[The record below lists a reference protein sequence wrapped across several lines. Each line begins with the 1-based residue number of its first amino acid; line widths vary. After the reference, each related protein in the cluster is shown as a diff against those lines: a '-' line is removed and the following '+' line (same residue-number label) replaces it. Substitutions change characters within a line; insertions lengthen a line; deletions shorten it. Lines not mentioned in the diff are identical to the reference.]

1 MPRAFLVKTRNENAK
16 VRSWGEIPDEMRA
29 DIYIPHPLDIIQ
41 YKESKI
47 YEAPLCLSAEENIE
61 KESAYDTDSSTSV
74 QDIENGIHHNIH
86 QGFIRSKIKITRG
99 ECTDESYTCHF
110 CQKTFQYQRMLNRHL
125 KCHND
130 VKRHLCNFCGKGF
143 NDTFDLKRHVRTH
156 TGIRPYKCHLCD
168 KAFTQRCSLE
178 SHLKKI
184 HSVHQSYA
192 YKERRTKLYV
202 CEDCGFTAESQD
214 GHIVHVKEMHPNSPL
229 LRKSSKRVAAVMES
243 TFSSLLDS
251 KSP

>member
-1 MPRAFLVKTRNENAK
+1 MPRAFLVKIRSDN
-16 VRSWGEIPDEMRA
+16 VRSRSWGEIPDQMRA
-29 DIYIPHPLDIIQ
+29 DIYIPHPLDMIQ
-41 YKESKI
+41 YRETEIDVS
-47 YEAPLCLSAEENIE
+47 PLCLSVEENTE
-61 KESAYDTDSSTSV
+61 KESSYDTDSSTSA
-74 QDIENGIHHNIH
+74 QDTESGTHNIH
-86 QGFIRSKIKITRG
+86 QGFTRSKIKVTRG
-99 ECTDESYTCHF
+99 TCSDQLFSCPF

-156 TGIRPYKCHLCD
+156 TGIRPYKCHMCE

-184 HSVHQSYA
+184 HGVHQSYA

-202 CEDCGFTAESQD
+202 CEECGFTAESQD
-214 GHIVHVKEMHPNSPL
+214 CHLIHLKEEHPNSPL
-229 LRKSSKRVAAVMES
+229 LRKASKKAAAMKE
-243 TFSSLLDS
+243 SSLPETLS
-251 KSP
+251 M

>member
-1 MPRAFLVKTRNENAK
+1 MPRAFLVKTRSANSK
-16 VRSWGEIPDEMRA
+16 LRSWGEIPDELRA
-29 DIYIPHPLDIIQ
+29 DIYIPHPLDIFH
-41 YKESKI
+41 YKESEI
-47 YEAPLCLSAEENIE
+47 DEAPLSLSVEENIE

-74 QDIENGIHHNIH
+74 QDTETGFHHNVH
-86 QGFIRSKIKITRG
+86 QGYIRSKMKVTSG
-99 ECTDESYTCHF
+99 VCTDEKYCCPF

-125 KCHND
+125 NCHNE

-184 HSVHQSYA
+184 HSVQQAYA
-192 YKERRTKLYV
+192 YKERRAKLYV
-202 CEDCGFTAESQD
+202 CEDCGFTAESQE
-214 GHIVHVKEMHPNSPL
+214 GHIIHVKETHPNSTL
-229 LRKSSKRVAAVMES
+229 TRKSKRVEAAMES
-243 TFSSLLDS
+243 SLSSLLDS
-251 KSP
+251 KST

>member
-1 MPRAFLVKTRNENAK
+1 MFEQNIL
-16 VRSWGEIPDEMRA
+16 SLD
-29 DIYIPHPLDIIQ
+29 PLDIIQ

-86 QGFIRSKIKITRG
+86 QGFIRSKIKVTRG
-99 ECTDESYTCHF
+99 DCTDENYTCHF

-251 KSP
+251 KST

>member
-1 MPRAFLVKTRNENAK
+1 MPRAFLVKTRAGNT
-16 VRSWGEIPDEMRA
+16 RFRGWGEIPDELRA
-29 DIYIPHPLDIIQ
+29 DIYIPHPLDIFD
-41 YKESKI
+41 YKEAEI
-47 YEAPLCLSAEENIE
+47 EEAPLCLTVEERIE
-61 KESAYDTDSSTSV
+61 KESADDTDSSTSTH
-74 QDIENGIHHNIH
+74 DIENGNRHSVQ
-86 QGFIRSKIKITRG
+86 QGFMRSKIKVTSG
-99 ECTDESYTCHF
+99 ECPDVNYTCHF
-110 CQKTFQYQRMLNRHL
+110 CSKTFQYQRMLNRHL

-184 HSVHQSYA
+184 HSVLQSYA

-202 CEDCGFTAESQD
+202 CEDCGFTTESQD
-214 GHIVHVKEMHPNSPL
+214 GQLIHVKESHPNSAL
-229 LRKSSKRVAAVMES
+229 LRKSSKKMVAAMEGHL
-243 TFSSLLDS
+243 SSLLDTS
-251 KSP
+251 ST